1 MAASDAFYE
10 GIIAKIRPVF
20 AKLGTTYNVRSP
32 AQFNEETLASVP
44 GNTRNVVGIVADQQ
58 TTRELSSQAW
68 RGMDSGEWVGTK
80 NLILLPDA
88 KPQPK
93 EEVQVD
99 GKWYSL
105 DKLVPIKPADVTVI
119 YILDVSK

>member
-1 MAASDAFYE
+1 MAASDAFYN
-10 GIIAKIRPVF
+10 GIIAKIGPVF
-20 AKLGTTYNVRSP
+20 AKLGTSYAVRSP
-32 AQFNEETLASVP
+32 AQFNEETLASTP
-44 GNTRNVVGIVADQQ
+44 GNTRSVTGIVADQQ
-58 TTRELSSQAW
+58 TTRELGGQAW
-68 RGMDSGEWVGTK
+68 RNMDSGEWVATK
-80 NLILLPDA
+80 TLILLPDA

-119 YILDVSK
+119 YMLDVSK